1 MPTSRPAIWTANP
14 DITAIEGSA
23 STDVVGAAQAVEELG
38 LAGKVQIVGTSMTS
52 IARQYVEDGTIASFS
67 VWDPADA
74 GKAMIEMA
82 KAALDGTVEDGMNL
96 NVPGYEKI
104 SEQDG
109 IYYGDA
115 RIDVTKDN
123 MDDYDF

>member
-1 MPTSRPAIWTANP
+1 M
-14 DITAIEGSA
+14 
-23 STDVVGAAQAVEELG
+23 
-38 LAGKVQIVGTSMTS
+38 
-52 IARQYVEDGTIASFS
+52 Y
-67 VWDPADA
+67 
-74 GKAMIEMA
+74 
-82 KAALDGTVEDGMNL
+82 LDM
-96 NVPGYEKI
+96 KKF

>member
-1 MPTSRPAIWTANP
+1 
-14 DITAIEGSA
+14 
-23 STDVVGAAQAVEELG
+23 
-38 LAGKVQIVGTSMTS
+38 
-52 IARQYVEDGTIASFS
+52 
-67 VWDPADA
+67 
-74 GKAMIEMA
+74 
-82 KAALDGTVEDGMNL
+82 MNL